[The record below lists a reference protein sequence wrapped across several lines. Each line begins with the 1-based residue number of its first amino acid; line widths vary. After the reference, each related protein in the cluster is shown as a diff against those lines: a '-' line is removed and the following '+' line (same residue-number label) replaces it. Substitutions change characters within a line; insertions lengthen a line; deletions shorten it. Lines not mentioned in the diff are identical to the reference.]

1 MIMRARSVSLALVV
15 ALAAATLQPA
25 RAGVPSV
32 EECLEASDFIANAA
46 RARDNGLA
54 RERFLD
60 RMDADFTA
68 VRAFPPGLRWF
79 VHDGEDESF
88 LRDSVQS
95 VFDQPATPEDHRSA
109 FLRACFDRMRA

>member
-1 MIMRARSVSLALVV
+1 MKPRLVSLAW
-15 ALAAATLQPA
+15 ALAAAAATLAPPA

-46 RARDNGLA
+46 RARDNGLP

-60 RMDADFTA
+60 RMDADFAA
-68 VRAFPPGLRWF
+68 VRAFPPALRWF

-88 LRDSVQS
+88 LRDSVQG